1 MIEVKALTNVFDN
14 EFKEVD
20 SISFIVEEGEILSF
34 LRDNGAGRTT
44 TPNMLETLL
53 YDRLAVLLP

>member
-20 SISFIVEEGEILSF
+20 SISFFVEEGEILGF

-44 TPNMLETLL
+44 TLNMLETLL

>member
-20 SISFIVEEGEILSF
+20 SMSFIVEEGEILRF

-44 TPNMLETLL
+44 TITMLETLL

>member
-20 SISFIVEEGEILSF
+20 SISFIVEEGEILGF
-34 LRDNGAGRTT
+34 LHDYGAGRTT
-44 TPNMLETLL
+44 TLNMLETLL